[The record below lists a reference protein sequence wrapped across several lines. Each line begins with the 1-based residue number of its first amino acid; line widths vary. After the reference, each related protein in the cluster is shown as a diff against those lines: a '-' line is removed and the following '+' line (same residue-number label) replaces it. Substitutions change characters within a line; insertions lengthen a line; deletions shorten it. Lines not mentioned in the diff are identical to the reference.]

1 MVLRISSYLV
11 GDDVRMERRKVKEPM
26 KRWARTRESGVE
38 DDDRS
43 RRFPRSAGTVSQL
56 IYASYLGTAQ

>member
-11 GDDVRMERRKVKEPM
+11 GDDVRMERRKLKEPM

-43 RRFPRSAGTVSQL
+43 RFPRSTGTVSQL